1 MLTARADGGGI
12 RRIHEG
18 AIRTRSARSAGERS
32 VWFPSA
38 RTAMRVLRT
47 PSSMSRRR
55 TASARD
61 SDTRRAWLGEE
72 PSALA

>member
-1 MLTARADGGGI
+1 MLSAPAEADGF
-12 RRIHEG
+12 RRFHEG
-18 AIRTRSARSAGERS
+18 AIRTRSTRSAGALS

-38 RTAMRVLRT
+38 RTAILVLRT

-72 PSALA
+72 PAAPA